1 MQDMI
6 NGRCGWC
13 GTDELYVKYHDQEW
27 GKLVTDDK
35 TLFEFLVLESAQ
47 AGLSW
52 ITILRKREGYRKAFC
67 DFDAGRVA
75 QMTDHDV
82 ERLMRFDGIVR
93 NRLKIKSTI
102 TNARLFLAI
111 QEEFGSF
118 YNYTLSFFP
127 DRKPIINTFRSLS
140 EIPVSSPQAD
150 KSQKPSIPVLG
161 GNCRFI
167 LQMRVYFIPLNRNPR
182 GGVKL
187 KPTLMTNAGNTA
199 QGHAYFQSASSPN
212 RLTKTLFRMK
222 HWGLFF
228 LALCCAACH
237 DDEPAQRYYITL
249 DEDEIRADYSGIQ
262 QRIAVSANCDWT
274 IRNIPQWC
282 ISKRPLRITLR
293 I

>member
-1 MQDMI
+1 MIMQDMI

-67 DFDAGRVA
+67 NFDAVQVA
-75 QMTDHDV
+75 QMTDSDV

-127 DRKPIINTFRSLS
+127 DRKPITNTFGSLS
-140 EIPVSSPQAD
+140 EIP
-150 KSQKPSIPVLG
+150 
-161 GNCRFI
+161 
-167 LQMRVYFIPLNRNPR
+167 
-182 GGVKL
+182 
-187 KPTLMTNAGNTA
+187 
-199 QGHAYFQSASSPN
+199 ASSPLP
-212 RLTKTLFRMK
+212 RSTSARRVRRKSIAGQSSSVRPLSTAMVTVTKTRS
-222 HWGLFF
+222 
-228 LALCCAACH
+228 
-237 DDEPAQRYYITL
+237 T
-249 DEDEIRADYSGIQ
+249 
-262 QRIAVSANCDWT
+262 
-274 IRNIPQWC
+274 RNDTKVWE
-282 ISKRPLRITLR
+282 R
-293 I
+293 